1 MNTDKPGSPRRAG
14 RNQGIHHRA
23 TENTEKRVWF
33 SLCSLWLCGENLL
46 LKKQGF
52 AGPPNPEPYG
62 FRREVIPVHDLK
74 VRLNRDVQRVLL
86 VPGEQEL
93 PVRRSGGAAEVVVPK
108 LEMHS
113 MLVVE

>member
-1 MNTDKPGSPRRAG
+1 VTGVQTCALPIS
-14 RNQGIHHRA
+14 QGERLVVH
-23 TENTEKRVWF
+23 
-33 SLCSLWLCGENLL
+33 LL
-46 LKKQGF
+46 NSGYSYGF
-52 AGPPNPEPYG
+52 AGPPNPESYA

-74 VRLNRDVQRVLL
+74 VRLNRDVKRVLL

>member
-1 MNTDKPGSPRRAG
+1 MDLGRRVYT
-14 RNQGIHHRA
+14 R
-23 TENTEKRVWF
+23 E
-33 SLCSLWLCGENLL
+33 
-46 LKKQGF
+46 LKIAAMRELDTGF
-52 AGPPNPEPYG
+52 AGPPNPESYA

-74 VRLNRDVQRVLL
+74 VRLNRDVKRVLL

-93 PVRRSGGAAEVVVPK
+93 PVRRSGGTAEVVVPK

>member
-1 MNTDKPGSPRRAG
+1 VRG
-14 RNQGIHHRA
+14 RL
-23 TENTEKRVWF
+23 F
-33 SLCSLWLCGENLL
+33 SEAS
-46 LKKQGF
+46 
-52 AGPPNPEPYG
+52 A
-62 FRREVIPVHDLK
+62 
-74 VRLNRDVQRVLL
+74 